1 MTWMTVETRESQDFP
16 HLATAFR
23 GLTAA
28 FRGAYRQYR
37 EDRLRRDAF
46 LNLLTLDDVTLDD
59 IGVTRDAVNRAARLP
74 LEVNAARAL
83 QCRARAGA
91 ALACLTD
98 K

>member
-1 MTWMTVETRESQDFP
+1 MTWMTVDTRQGEDFS
-16 HLATAFR
+16 HLATALR
-23 GLTAA
+23 GLAAA

-46 LNLLTLDDVTLDD
+46 LNLLTLDDATLDD
-59 IGVTRDAVNRAARLP
+59 IGVTREEVNWAARLP
-74 LEVNAARAL
+74 LEINAARAL
-83 QCRARAGA
+83 RGRTRPGA